1 MIPSLDADV
10 NWELAEDW
18 WNFWVKGKLSLIEDS
33 AALKNFNDFSKCAKS
48 LVHKEICLDEI

>member
-18 WNFWVKGKLSLIEDS
+18 WNFWQKNELSLIEDS
-33 AALKNFNDFSKCAKS
+33 AALKNFNDFSKCAMN
-48 LVHKEICLDEI
+48 LVHKEINLDEI